1 MKIINT
7 ISKFIKSVFIAA
19 ILLVSLGACSSYHK
33 AGTAYDAPRYSSQQ
47 GRVIEI
53 QVISE
58 QSRTTGG
65 GALLGAVLGGVVGHQ
80 LGGGSGKNVATG
92 VGVIGGALVGNEV
105 ESSKTADSEIYRVTV
120 RLDNGRSQSF
130 DYRHIDNLQVGDR
143 VRIENQQIVRL

>member
-1 MKIINT
+1 M
-7 ISKFIKSVFIAA
+7 
-19 ILLVSLGACSSYHK
+19 
-33 AGTAYDAPRYSSQQ
+33 
-47 GRVIEI
+47 IEI